1 MNLEI
6 YTQEALAHYI
16 RGSVTLFFIFWS
28 ILLNR
33 YKKRSRMMKL
43 LYLTS
48 LLIAICY
55 AKDILFIV
63 YEIKYSE
70 YINSI
75 VGIIDMVYIPMIAAF
90 FLEVVRPGA
99 VTSRQLIAAIAFQ
112 SAFIPIYIIWPSENV
127 VLMASCTA
135 FIISAITVV
144 CVTLFVIRYRKL
156 MFETFSN
163 IEDVDVRWVLFSCYA
178 YFGTHILYSLSF
190 KSTTWLSETIFN
202 ITGMIL
208 WSVVFM
214 LAQKHRVLKMFL
226 TLKDDN
232 EEVAGDY
239 MPETDFI
246 VNDDVDI
253 NNKAT
258 DIMEEEDLGSSTDLV
273 RQERDRLLRA
283 RLQQCMEQE
292 KLYLMPKLSIVD
304 LAAEIGTNKTYI
316 SDYLNNTLNLSFHD
330 YVNKFRVEEACSII
344 DSLPFDSKRTMIDI
358 STSSGFNSISSFNRH
373 FVKYKGISPRQ
384 YLFEHDEKLSQKLKS
399 STFDD

>member
-112 SAFIPIYIIWPSENV
+112 SAFIPIYIIWSSENV
-127 VLMASCTA
+127 MLMASCTA

-144 CVTLFVIRYRKL
+144 CVTLFVIR
-156 MFETFSN
+156 
-163 IEDVDVRWVLFSCYA
+163 
-178 YFGTHILYSLSF
+178 
-190 KSTTWLSETIFN
+190 
-202 ITGMIL
+202 
-208 WSVVFM
+208 
-214 LAQKHRVLKMFL
+214 
-226 TLKDDN
+226 
-232 EEVAGDY
+232 
-239 MPETDFI
+239 
-246 VNDDVDI
+246 
-253 NNKAT
+253 
-258 DIMEEEDLGSSTDLV
+258 
-273 RQERDRLLRA
+273 
-283 RLQQCMEQE
+283 
-292 KLYLMPKLSIVD
+292 
-304 LAAEIGTNKTYI
+304 
-316 SDYLNNTLNLSFHD
+316 
-330 YVNKFRVEEACSII
+330 
-344 DSLPFDSKRTMIDI
+344 
-358 STSSGFNSISSFNRH
+358 
-373 FVKYKGISPRQ
+373 
-384 YLFEHDEKLSQKLKS
+384 
-399 STFDD
+399 